1 MSYTSWINW
10 KISQDSTASQGLD
23 SIFLPVLPIKR
34 KWGWNICRETLLVV
48 VTAITL
54 PATVT
59 IKVYALLYL
68 VAEVEFLQGI
78 EFLTSKTSTSL
89 SVYSPV
95 PSFLLWDL
103 LLTISP
109 TSQLQ
114 ISAFS
119 TNITLT
125 FSVNHRLIDWITPK
139 KKNHHYSILTLFSL
153 QRCPGFPW
161 SRGIKPLRRETRWG
175 SGARPAVTL
184 HPVWSGPTMT
194 CSSWHPA
201 GKCVSS
207 RMNNLDVHPNLR
219 RGNWKV

>member
-95 PSFLLWDL
+95 LSFLFWDL

-114 ISAFS
+114 ILNFS
-119 TNITLT
+119 SIAW
-125 FSVNHRLIDWITPK
+125 SVNHRLIDWITPK
-139 KKNHHYSILTLFSL
+139 KKSSL
-153 QRCPGFPW
+153 QHPHFVFPPEVPRV
-161 SRGIKPLRRETRWG
+161 SVEPRNQTFTTGDEVRIR
-175 SGARPAVTL
+175 
-184 HPVWSGPTMT
+184 
-194 CSSWHPA
+194 CSSSGYPPPRLVWTHNDMFIMA
-201 GKCVSS
+201 SS
-207 RMNNLDVHPNLR
+207 R
-219 RGNWKV
+219 